1 MQSDYFNKQQFIPTR
16 TAGEEA
22 LKVFAPKMG
31 KRYTNGRN
39 FDRGMGKHRDVS
51 MLSPYLRRRLVLEQ
65 DVVATAVKTHG
76 AEGAEKFIQEV
87 VWRAY
92 FKGWLEHRPVIW
104 DLYKQGLAR
113 DLAALDRDR
122 GLRKRIEAAETGQ
135 TGLDYFDSW
144 AKELVE
150 TGYLHNHARMW
161 FASIWI
167 FSLELPWRLGAD
179 FFFRNLLD
187 GDPAS
192 NTLGWRWVGGLHTR
206 GKPYHAQ
213 AWNIAKFTNNRFNPG
228 SADLAE
234 VVEGLEGEEPDGL
247 PGVSPPRMPDNPDPR
262 RPTVL
267 LVTEEDC
274 RPEDFDLSRLNLAGC
289 ATLTASHLRSPL
301 AVSPLVDEFE
311 REALEDAALRSN
323 LDTTE
328 LRAGVPADL
337 ARWASRAGATQIATP
352 FIPTG
357 PLRDWML
364 DAKPALDEAG
374 ITVVEWRRDWDEAIW
389 PLATAG
395 FFKVKKH
402 IPDILYSIGVT

>member
-1 MQSDYFNKQQFIPTR
+1 MQSDYLNKQQFIPTR

-65 DVVATAVKTHG
+65 DVVATAVQTHG

-179 FFFRNLLD
+179 FFFRHLLD

-206 GKPYHAQ
+206 GKPIMHRLGISPSLPITVSTRAPLISQ
-213 AWNIAKFTNNRFNPG
+213 KSLKVWKAKN
-228 SADLAE
+228 
-234 VVEGLEGEEPDGL
+234 
-247 PGVSPPRMPDNPDPR
+247 
-262 RPTVL
+262 
-267 LVTEEDC
+267 
-274 RPEDFDLSRLNLAGC
+274 
-289 ATLTASHLRSPL
+289 LTACPAYLHRGCRITPIL
-301 AVSPLVDEFE
+301 AAQLFCWSLKKI
-311 REALEDAALRSN
+311 AAPKTS
-323 LDTTE
+323 TCP
-328 LRAGVPADL
+328 V
-337 ARWASRAGATQIATP
+337 
-352 FIPTG
+352 
-357 PLRDWML
+357 
-364 DAKPALDEAG
+364 
-374 ITVVEWRRDWDEAIW
+374 
-389 PLATAG
+389 
-395 FFKVKKH
+395 
-402 IPDILYSIGVT
+402 